1 MILEYLKVILSVQMV
16 VAVTVVLFIKVYKSE
31 IKSLLER
38 LVKLP
43 GGIELS
49 TPQLAKSSTEQP
61 LEDKSS
67 MEPQSSSVT
76 PQNDQ
81 VETLTSLYKAE
92 RSRAYYWEYS
102 YLNYYL
108 AVNTQRVLDWI
119 AAWTSPLSTD
129 LFNTLWMPFVTD
141 IKERQAIINAL
152 ETHNLIE
159 INNNLI
165 TITPKGREYLAWQ
178 WRKKPPTTT

>member
-1 MILEYLKVILSVQMV
+1 
-16 VAVTVVLFIKVYKSE
+16 
-31 IKSLLER
+31 
-38 LVKLP
+38 
-43 GGIELS
+43 
-49 TPQLAKSSTEQP
+49 
-61 LEDKSS
+61 